1 MLIRNPHAP
10 FHAVSPT
17 THCGKSV
24 QPNSQSGGFPCAY
37 PLAGFVRFRPVMR
50 SQKPQP
56 FLASVQSASVC
67 LATGSAPPHSGTTTC
82 SVPTKRE
89 QSGSNGSGT
98 CLMLPPF
105 ERLFSVPT
113 PKPEQ
118 RGPHMPYPSSAAILP
133 ATPSQAAD
141 YLRVFANRRAYLRQS
156 QFPNKETGR
165 FYYYKEC
172 DRKSNE
178 PVGIDL
184 TTIRS
189 HLAGRLTIGL
199 YAINPQSQTSKWFAV
214 DADYQEARK
223 DLLRIQQEFLYD
235 GIDALMEQSRRGG
248 HLWTFMAEPLP
259 AKLCRLYVLNVARRL
274 GIAVKRDRS
283 DGIEVFPR
291 QDELQP
297 GTYGNAIRGPLG
309 IHRASMERYWFE
321 AAGATFEAQFELL
334 RQVRRVT
341 QKHLEAL
348 AAGMDPIPDRVPP
361 KPWVQLPAAEG
372 HKQGFQILCHVPNAK
387 RSGRNYVARCPACA
401 QRGEDRRGA
410 HLAISVAE
418 PRMYHCWAGCTKEEI
433 REALGQ
439 PIRRKQAA

>member
-1 MLIRNPHAP
+1 
-10 FHAVSPT
+10 
-17 THCGKSV
+17 
-24 QPNSQSGGFPCAY
+24 
-37 PLAGFVRFRPVMR
+37 
-50 SQKPQP
+50 
-56 FLASVQSASVC
+56 
-67 LATGSAPPHSGTTTC
+67 
-82 SVPTKRE
+82 
-89 QSGSNGSGT
+89 
-98 CLMLPPF
+98 
-105 ERLFSVPT
+105 
-113 PKPEQ
+113 
-118 RGPHMPYPSSAAILP
+118 MPYPSSAAILP

-165 FYYYKEC
+165 FYYYKAC

-189 HLAGRLTIGL
+189 HLSGRLTIGL

-309 IHRASMERYWFE
+309 IHRASMQRYWFE
-321 AAGATFEAQFELL
+321 DAEPTLEAQFQML
-334 RQVRRVT
+334 RQVRRVARE
-341 QKHLEAL
+341 HLVAL
-348 AAGMDPIPDRVPP
+348 TAGMEPTTDRAIQN
-361 KPWVQLPAAEG
+361 PWIQLPAFRG
-372 HKQGFQILCHVPNAK
+372 NSLGFQILSHVPNAK
-387 RSGRNYVARCPACA
+387 RSGSNYVARCPSCA
-401 QRGEDRRGA
+401 LRGEDRRGT
-410 HLAISVAE
+410 HLSISAAE

-433 REALGQ
+433 RAALGQ
-439 PIRRKQAA
+439 PIRLKKAA

>member
-1 MLIRNPHAP
+1 
-10 FHAVSPT
+10 
-17 THCGKSV
+17 
-24 QPNSQSGGFPCAY
+24 
-37 PLAGFVRFRPVMR
+37 
-50 SQKPQP
+50 
-56 FLASVQSASVC
+56 
-67 LATGSAPPHSGTTTC
+67 
-82 SVPTKRE
+82 
-89 QSGSNGSGT
+89 
-98 CLMLPPF
+98 
-105 ERLFSVPT
+105 
-113 PKPEQ
+113 
-118 RGPHMPYPSSAAILP
+118 MPYPSSAAILP

-165 FYYYKEC
+165 FYYYKTC

-199 YAINPQSQTSKWFAV
+199 YAINPRSQTSKWLAV

-235 GIDALMEQSRRGG
+235 GIDALIEQSRRGG

-259 AKLCRLYVLNVARRL
+259 ARLCRLYVLNAARRL
-274 GIAVKRDRS
+274 GIAIKKDRS

-291 QDELQP
+291 QNELQP
-297 GTYGNAIRGPLG
+297 GDYGNAIRGPLG
-309 IHRASMERYWFE
+309 IHRASMQRYWFE
-321 AAGATFEAQFELL
+321 AAEPTLGAQFELL
-334 RQVRRVT
+334 RQVKRVT
-341 QKHLEAL
+341 REHLEAL
-348 AAGMDPIPDRVPP
+348 TAVMEPLPDRVSP
-361 KPWVQLPAAEG
+361 KPWIQLSADG
-372 HKQGFQILCHVPNAK
+372 SRNQGFQILSYIPNAK

-410 HLAISVAE
+410 HLAVSVAE

-439 PIRRKQAA
+439 PIRGRQAA